1 MTSIKMQII
10 ENTDYTK
17 CIYFPNS
24 LSILSY
30 TSRFI
35 IGRNLGQIQRVDQ
48 LNPTDRSQEKLT
60 LEMVIYPRTHFN
72 DIKLVI
78 RSLPP

>member
-1 MTSIKMQII
+1 MKIIFSKSFFSFGISLSKGKKVSEKNKIKAILYLKFLLFEMTSIKMQIT

-35 IGRNLGQIQRVDQ
+35 IGRNLGQI
-48 LNPTDRSQEKLT
+48 
-60 LEMVIYPRTHFN
+60 
-72 DIKLVI
+72 
-78 RSLPP
+78 